1 MKLPAEHGRTS
12 PAPLLKQET
21 KTSPREDSKPKK
33 MHKKKAGVQKR
44 LEDLDTLLWGDVLGD
59 LKPQSRPEL
68 QKLGKEAGLTPM
80 RMGAKQGQL

>member
-1 MKLPAEHGRTS
+1 
-12 PAPLLKQET
+12 
-21 KTSPREDSKPKK
+21 

-68 QKLGKEAGLTPM
+68 QKLGKESGLTPM
-80 RMGAKQGQL
+80 RMGAKQSQL